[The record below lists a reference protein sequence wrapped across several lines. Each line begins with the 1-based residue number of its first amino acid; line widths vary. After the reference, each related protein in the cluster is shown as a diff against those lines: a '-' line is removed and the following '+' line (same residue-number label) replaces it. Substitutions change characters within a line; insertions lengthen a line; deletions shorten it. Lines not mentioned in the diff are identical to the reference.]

1 MAVDVGLE
9 PTRRFRLQ
17 FSKLLWLPFHQST
30 VINYSKQPESFCSAF
45 TIRIFLPS
53 SDC

>member
-1 MAVDVGLE
+1 MVGGHLPKVYSIKVSYIKKNLAVDVGLE

-30 VINYSKQPESFCSAF
+30 
-45 TIRIFLPS
+45 
-53 SDC
+53 